1 MKWFIAILIAL
12 AIYFGLGWVIKD
24 ITFSLIDIND
34 NTTFEKI
41 VNIDLIVYS
50 CLAEAY
56 IILLLGFLMEKVND
70 AEYLFNKWIKLVLLP
85 IAAFCISRYLIP
97 PSMGSAILFNLLNI
111 SSMVIITILAI
122 YILTEE

>member
-24 ITFSLIDIND
+24 ITFSLIDISD

-41 VNIDLIVYS
+41 VYIDLIVYS
-50 CLAEAY
+50 CLAGVY
-56 IILLLGFLMEKVND
+56 IILFLGFLMEKVTD

-85 IAAFCISRYLIP
+85 IVAFCISRYLIP

-122 YILTEE
+122 YTDR